1 MSNPFRL
8 LPIVLSAVLV
18 VAAVP
23 ATAGAAGKAGALTVQ
38 SDQSRLGRGFGR
50 SPGVG
55 SRYRARPRP
64 TYRRSRPSPLR
75 GFFRGVLTALGISFL
90 LHALFGWGVGG
101 SPFGLLLLG
110 AIVLWLVTRRRRR
123 RVAYS

>member
-1 MSNPFRL
+1 ML
-8 LPIVLSAVLV
+8 LSTLLL

-23 ATAGAAGKAGALTVQ
+23 ATAGAAGPTPSPTVQ
-38 SDQSRLGRGFGR
+38 TDQSRLGGRGFGR
-50 SPGVG
+50 SPGFG
-55 SRYRARPRP
+55 SRYRTRPRP
-64 TYRRSRPSPLR
+64 TYRRNRPSPFR

-101 SPFGLLLLG
+101 SPFGLLALG

-123 RVAYS
+123 RVAYY